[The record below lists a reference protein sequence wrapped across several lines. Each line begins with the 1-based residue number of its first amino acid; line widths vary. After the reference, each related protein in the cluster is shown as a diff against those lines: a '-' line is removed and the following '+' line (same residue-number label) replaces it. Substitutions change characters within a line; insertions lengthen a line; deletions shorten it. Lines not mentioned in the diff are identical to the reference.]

1 MHCPVI
7 IPKKSIMKTN
17 TNQNINSLIK
27 NQKLLRSK
35 LVILCLIFSM
45 MNFGLVFSQC
55 TNTLSGT
62 YTVGASGNFPTIT
75 AAANQYNTSCL
86 SGNVEFILID
96 SVYGNAETFPIV
108 FANNSN
114 ASFSNTLTI
123 KPQSNT
129 NVAISG
135 IINSKPII
143 KITGKFIF
151 LNGSNNNSNSRNLTI
166 TNNSTTEPRV
176 LLFGSE
182 GTTPVSNCTIK
193 NCVLINGNDKS
204 AVTIS
209 DAITIANPGYFSNIN
224 IENNVIQRSLFGI
237 YANAKVASGNGNGLV
252 IKNNELN
259 SIGTNAIRNVG
270 IYLKGVDGA
279 NIDANQIGN
288 FFNTD
293 DATDKGIYI
302 ADTVRNTVISNNKIS
317 NLNYTGSNG
326 FGAHGITISTAFT
339 NANITIHNNMISNI
353 SGDGANFTTGS
364 TDNPTGIMI
373 DNFPTDQ
380 TGIKIYHNS
389 IFLGGVVGFTN
400 TLNKPNAVSACIRI
414 KVTSKAEI
422 INNILVNNLGRK
434 DSVGFGA
441 ICILTSRG
449 GLNFDLLN
457 YNDYVVNPTGNG
469 LKLFGYNFNGNLR
482 YPSLLAWKTATS
494 KDVNS
499 VNILPSFISGTD
511 LHLNDNNNLLS
522 NLGTPISGLNE
533 DIDST
538 SRSLNKPDIGCD
550 EFVISNTASW
560 VGRIS
565 SSWDYAANW
574 EANVLP
580 NENTDVSLTRG
591 SVYVPTGL
599 NLIKV
604 RSLSL
609 ESNSNEVLLN
619 LDTLQT
625 LEIYG
630 ALSKNGGT
638 IDASKCTI
646 SMKGDSLQT
655 IPVNI
660 FEGNKVLNLE
670 IANSSTSGVILAGK
684 LDVYRS
690 LNFST
695 AGLKLTTNNALTLK
709 STLNETAWV
718 GDLTGKKIEGNVTV
732 ERFIPTGITHVKSW
746 QLLAVPTFGN
756 QTINQSW
763 QDSATSANQSRYDG
777 YGTMIT
783 SSLSNAL
790 SLGFDAYTPN
800 GGTMKTYSSNDS
812 SFVGIAS
819 TQIPIQNS
827 KGYFVFVRG
836 DRTVT
841 TFNAPAKP
849 TILRTTGKLYSANV
863 DELPPV
869 TTIGA
874 NRFECIGNPY
884 ASAIDFRTINKS
896 GNIDNTF
903 YVWDPLLTGYNI
915 QGGYQTISSTNGY
928 IPIPGGT
935 SNYSGNEPVTSI
947 QSGQAFFM
955 HATGAGSGGNISF
968 TESCKIVGSKMQF
981 RENNE
986 TNNLNFISTKLYG
999 VNNTG
1004 NYLAD
1009 GNMLVLNA
1017 SYNNSYNKEDVLK
1030 LKNSSENFGIFSEG
1044 KLLSIEARQ
1053 TYNPF
1058 DTLQYQLNNVR
1069 IQSYQLKINTHV
1081 DSISTLMPIMVDR
1094 YTNMQYPLNWIDST
1108 TINFNVSSNPLSYAS
1123 NRFYMLMKPVAILPL
1138 DKIELSGTN
1147 INSKTNKLLFKVYNP
1162 NFIKQYEIQK
1172 STNGN
1177 KYSTISIISL
1187 NSNNQN
1193 QTDFEFLDQ
1202 SLLSNTNF
1210 YRIKVVNIDGSVQY
1224 SNLIK
1229 IASKFRDFD
1238 ITMPTNVISNNQIL
1252 LLIQSSTKVKLQYF
1266 IVDETG
1272 RMLQSNNLIYQIGS
1286 QQNTISINANLPK
1299 GIYFLKLIAENNS
1312 TPFVF
1317 KMIK

>member
-1 MHCPVI
+1 
-7 IPKKSIMKTN
+7 MKT
-17 TNQNINSLIK
+17 TLFYKIWASIEFQF
-27 NQKLLRSK
+27 LLRQK
-35 LVILCLIFSM
+35 IVFCLFCLFLLK
-45 MNFGLVFSQC
+45 NHVAFSQC
-55 TNTLSGT
+55 TNTLAGS
-62 YTVGASGNFPTIT
+62 YTVGTTGYFPTIT

-86 SGNVEFILID
+86 SGNVEFVLID
-96 SVYGNAETFPIV
+96 SVYSNAETFPIV
-108 FANNSN
+108 FANNTN
-114 ASFSNTLTI
+114 ASVANTLTI
-123 KPQSNT
+123 KPQNNT
-129 NVAISG
+129 IVRISG
-135 IINSKPII
+135 SVNNNPII
-143 KITGKFIF
+143 KITGKYICI
-151 LNGSNNNSNSRNLTI
+151 NGSNNNSNSKNLTI
-166 TNNSTTEPRV
+166 TNESVTQPRV
-176 LLFGSE
+176 ILFGSE
-182 GTTPVSNCTIK
+182 GIVPVNNCTIK
-193 NCVLINGNDKS
+193 NCTLTNGNDKS
-204 AVTIS
+204 AITIS
-209 DAITIANPGYFSNIN
+209 DATTIANPGYFSNIN
-224 IENNVIQRSLFGI
+224 IENNLIQRSLYGI
-237 YANAKVASGNGNGLV
+237 YAIAKVASGNGNGLS
-252 IKNNELN
+252 IKNNALN
-259 SIGTNAIRNVG
+259 TSGANAIRFVG

-279 NIDANQIGN
+279 TIDANTIGN

-293 DATDKGIYI
+293 SATDKGIFL
-302 ADTVRNTVISNNKIS
+302 ADTVRNTIVSNNKIS
-317 NLNYTGSNG
+317 NLNYTGTNG
-326 FGAHGITISTAFT
+326 LGAHGIYISTGYA
-339 NANITIHNNMISNI
+339 NANITIYNNMIANL

-364 TDNPTGIMI
+364 IENPTGIMI
-373 DNFPTDQ
+373 DNFPFDQ
-380 TGIKIYHNS
+380 TGIKVYHNS

-400 TLNKPNAVSACIRI
+400 TLNKPNAVSSCIRL
-414 KVTSKAEI
+414 KGTCKAEI

-434 DSVGFGA
+434 DTSGFGSV
-441 ICILTSRG
+441 CILTSKG
-449 GLNFDLLN
+449 GQHFDALNN
-457 YNDYVVNPTGNG
+457 NDYVVNATGTG
-469 LKLFGYNFNGNLR
+469 VKLFGYNFTGNLS
-482 YPSLLAWKTATS
+482 YSTLANWKTATS

-499 VNILPSFISGTD
+499 VSITPAFISGTD
-511 LHLNDNNNLLS
+511 LHLNVNNINLLS
-522 NLGTPISGLNE
+522 NLGTPISGLYC

-550 EFVISNTASW
+550 EFVINNTASW

-574 EANVLP
+574 EANVMP
-580 NENTDVSLTRG
+580 TENTDVNFSQG
-591 SVYVPTGL
+591 SVFVPRGL

-604 RSLSL
+604 KNVSLTSV
-609 ESNSNEVLLN
+609 SNQVLLN

-630 ALSKNGGT
+630 SLSKNGGT
-638 IDASKCTI
+638 INASKSTI
-646 SMKGDSLQT
+646 SMKGDASQT
-655 IPVNI
+655 IPANF
-660 FEGNKVLNLE
+660 FENDKVLNLE
-670 IANSSTSGVILAGK
+670 IANSSTSGVVLAGK

-690 LNFST
+690 LNFSNS
-695 AGLKLTTNNALTLK
+695 GLKLTTNNLLTLK

-732 ERFIPTGITHVKSW
+732 ERYIPTGVSHVKSW
-746 QLLAVPTFGN
+746 QLLAVPTFGS
-756 QTINQSW
+756 QTVNQSW
-763 QDSATSANQSRYDG
+763 QDTATSANQSRYAG

-790 SLGFDAYTPN
+790 ALGFDAYTPN
-800 GGTMKTYSSNDS
+800 GGTMKTYSSSDS
-812 SFVGIAS
+812 SYIGIAS

-841 TFNAPAKP
+841 TYNAPAKP

-884 ASAIDFRTINKS
+884 ASAIDFCNIIKT

-968 TESCKIVGSKMQF
+968 VESCKIAGSKMQF

-1009 GNMLVLNA
+1009 GNMLVLDA
-1017 SYNNSYNKEDVLK
+1017 AFSNSYNKEDVLK
-1030 LKNSSENFGIFSEG
+1030 FKNSSENFGIFSSD

-1053 TYNPF
+1053 SYNPF
-1058 DTLQYQLNNVR
+1058 DTLQYHLNNVR
-1069 IQSYQLKINTHV
+1069 IQSYQLKINLHV
-1081 DSISTLMPIMVDR
+1081 DSINTLMPIMVDR
-1094 YTNMQYPLNWIDST
+1094 YTNIQYPLNWIDSL
-1108 TINFNVSSNPLSYAS
+1108 TINFTISSNPLSYAS

-1138 DKIELSGTN
+1138 DKIELTGVS
-1147 INSKTNKLLFKVYNP
+1147 INTKINKLIFKVYNP
-1162 NFIKQYEIQK
+1162 NFIKQYEIQR
-1172 STNGN
+1172 SATGN
-1177 KYSTISIISL
+1177 DFSTISVISL
-1187 NSNNQN
+1187 NTNNQS
-1193 QTDFEFLDQ
+1193 QTDFEYVDQ
-1202 SLLSNTNF
+1202 SLISNSNF

-1224 SNLIK
+1224 SNLIN
-1229 IASKFRDFD
+1229 IASKIKDFD
-1238 ITMPTNVISNNQIL
+1238 ITMTTNLISNNQVSL
-1252 LLIQSSTKVKLQYF
+1252 FIQSKNKGNVQF
-1266 IVDETG
+1266 FVVDEIG
-1272 RMLQSNNLIYQIGS
+1272 RIIQSDKFVYQKGS
-1286 QQNTISINANLPK
+1286 QEKIINITPNLPK
-1299 GIYFLKLIAENNS
+1299 GIFFLKLSTENNS